1 MKLWWHKVKNWE
13 YWSVY
18 VVYTPVFFLWLWNML
33 KFRSFSFFTYSNP
46 GIKNGGFY
54 GDSKAEIY
62 KLLPQAYYPKTVLVE
77 TNKPTNF
84 VRLVIENQLKF
95 PLIVKPDIGCRGVG
109 VQKVNSVEEII
120 LYSQSIQASF
130 LIQETVAY
138 PNEIGLFYCR
148 LPNENKGKITGIT
161 LKQFLTVEGNGNE
174 SIKQLLQKVPRF
186 EMQIPKLREQI
197 NLNEVL
203 ALGEKRCLV
212 PFGNHNRG
220 TAFLDGKKHI
230 TQKLENTFNAI
241 LANIPGFYYG
251 RLDIRF
257 NTFEEL
263 EQGRNFSVI
272 ELNGAKSEPTH
283 IYDPNYTLWK
293 AQLEIFRHQNI
304 FQRIVKMNTS
314 TSQS

>member
-18 VVYTPVFFLWLWNML
+18 VVYMPVFFLWLWNML
-33 KFRSFSFFTYSNP
+33 KFRSFSFFKYANP

-62 KLLPQAYYPKTVLVE
+62 KLLPQTSYPKTVLVE
-77 TNKPTNF
+77 TNKPTDF
-84 VRLVIENQLKF
+84 FKLIKDNQLKF

-109 VQKVNSVEEII
+109 VQKVNVVEEIM
-120 LYSQSIQASF
+120 LYGQSLQANF
-130 LIQETVAY
+130 LIQETVDY

-161 LKQFLTVEGNGNE
+161 LKQFLTVEGNGKEN
-174 SIKQLLQKVPRF
+174 IKQLLQKVPRF
-186 EMQIPKLREQI
+186 EMQIPKLMEQI
-197 NLNEVL
+197 NLNEVP

-220 TAFLDGKKHI
+220 TKFLDGKKYI
-230 TQKLENTFNAI
+230 TEKLENTFNAI

-263 EQGRNFSVI
+263 ELGLHFSII

-283 IYDPNYTLWK
+283 IYDPKYTFWK

-304 FQRIVKMNTS
+304 FQKIIHMNAGI
-314 TSQS
+314 SQS